1 MNHARYATRH
11 ATRHAI
17 VGAFFSLLLLASLAG
32 CSGRS
37 PFDRRALI
45 VFVNQSECGEI
56 PVQLTNRATG
66 EIKKVSLLSG
76 ATLEIEV
83 TPEVNYRYLIDFS
96 ATARTADNFKC
107 TGVEQGDVSVP
118 AGTRQTFNLA
128 SRKQTPAASVSVTPN
143 NVIPEVVAA
152 TPVTSASATPSR

>member
-1 MNHARYATRH
+1 VNNARYAT
-11 ATRHAI
+11 
-17 VGAFFSLLLLASLAG
+17 VGALLSLLLLSG

-56 PVQLTNRATG
+56 PVQLSNRASG
-66 EIKKVSLLSG
+66 EVKKLSVLSG
-76 ATLEIEV
+76 ATLEVEV
-83 TPEVNYRYLIDFS
+83 TPDASYRYYVDFA

-128 SRKQTPAASVSVTPN
+128 SQKQTPAAKGSITPN
-143 NVIPEVVAA
+143 NIIPSVVAA
-152 TPVTSASATPSR
+152 TPVPSVSATPNR